1 MIEAAY
7 RPGSEADFDRLYRDT
22 YQRVVRTLAALLGDR
37 AAAEDCAQEAYVKAY
52 RAWDRWRPEAPAEAW
67 IHQIA
72 IRQAVSYRRRAR
84 LREAGELVRR
94 LGRPPATADPTVI
107 AESRVLRDALRHLDH
122 RLASALVLRHYHGYT
137 NRELAAA
144 LSVSERTVGA
154 RLAEAKRRLRDL
166 LGAEFEAADLP
177 SSREPR
183 VLPHVTG
190 SAGDA

>member
-7 RPGSEADFDRLYRDT
+7 RPGSDDDFDRLYRDT

-37 AAAEDCAQEAYVKAY
+37 AAAEDCAQDAYVKAY

-94 LGRPPATADPTVI
+94 LGRPQPPADPTVI
-107 AESRVLRDALRHLDH
+107 AESQVLRAGLRRLDP
-122 RLASALVLRHYHGYT
+122 RLAAALVLRHYHGYT

-144 LSVSERTVGA
+144 LGVSERTVGA
-154 RLAEAKRRLRDL
+154 RLAEAKARLQDL
-166 LGAEFEAADLP
+166 LGSEFGAAELP

-183 VLPHVTG
+183 VLPHVTR

>member
-7 RPGSEADFDRLYRDT
+7 RPGSDADFDRLYRDT

-52 RAWDRWRPEAPAEAW
+52 RAWGRWRPEAPAEAW

-94 LGRPPATADPTVI
+94 LGRPQPPADPTFI
-107 AESRVLRDALRHLDH
+107 AESQVLRDALRRLDH
-122 RLASALVLRHYHGYT
+122 RLAAAVVLRHYHGYT

-144 LSVSERTVGA
+144 LGVSERTVGA
-154 RLAEAKRRLRDL
+154 RLAEAKRRLREL
-166 LGAEFEAADLP
+166 LGEHVGEGDLP
-177 SSREPR
+177 NPRDSR
-183 VLPHVTG
+183 VLPHVTR